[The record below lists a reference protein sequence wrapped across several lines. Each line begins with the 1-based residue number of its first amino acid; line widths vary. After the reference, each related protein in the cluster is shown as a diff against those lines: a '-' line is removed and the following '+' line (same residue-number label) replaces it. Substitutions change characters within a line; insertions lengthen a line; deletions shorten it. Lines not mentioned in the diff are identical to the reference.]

1 MPHNTPPAVL
11 ITGVSGSLG
20 TRLLC
25 ELANF
30 RVVGVDLAR
39 RSTPERVDFES
50 VDLSSSDS
58 SAQLADILHRSG
70 STAVVHLAFVLDPLR
85 TGILDKQRMWQINV
99 AGAVRVMEAISQVN
113 RAGGAIE
120 KFIFASSVSVYG
132 PDLPYPVREDYPLGA
147 HTLTYALHK
156 RAADELVRSN
166 WQSLGDCSTY
176 VLRPHIFTG
185 PTVEN
190 YQIGALRGTPGG
202 NSKLAARLR
211 RQRIRLPIVI
221 PRDRK
226 YLENKFQ
233 FVHVDDVARLIAFI
247 LGVPEPEPR
256 LTVLN
261 VAARGEPLPL
271 RKCAEVGASKIV
283 RLPGRLLCRL
293 LVQLMWSLGISSIP
307 PDAAPYL
314 VGSYTMDTSR
324 LREFLGDNYERV
336 IRYTV
341 REALE
346 AAFQKDVPAV
356 QPRAVAV

>member
-1 MPHNTPPAVL
+1 MPPAVL

-20 TRLLC
+20 TRLLG
-25 ELANF
+25 ELSDF
-30 RVVGVDLAR
+30 RVIGVDLAK
-39 RSTPERVDFES
+39 RSIPEHVAFES
-50 VDLSSSDS
+50 VDLGSSDS
-58 SAQLADILHRSG
+58 SAQLAEILQRSA

-113 RAGGAIE
+113 RAGGAIQ
-120 KFIFASSVSVYG
+120 KFIFASSVSAYG
-132 PDLPYPVREDYPLGA
+132 PDLPYPVPEDYPLGA
-147 HTLTYALHK
+147 HTLTYAVHK

-166 WQSLGDCSTY
+166 WQSMEGCSTY

-211 RQRIRLPIVI
+211 RTGIRLPIVV

-226 YLENKFQ
+226 YLESKFQ

-247 LGVPEPEPR
+247 LGIPEPEPR

-271 RKCAEVGASKIV
+271 RECAEVGRSKVV
-283 RLPGRLLCRL
+283 RLPGRLACRL

-336 IRYTV
+336 MRYTV
-341 REALE
+341 REALV
-346 AAFQKDVPAV
+346 AAFQKELPAET
-356 QPRAVAV
+356 RSAVAV